1 MKNIIV
7 KGKQELRKRICQC
20 GHCGCQFHYTDD
32 DIYKNKPNGTINGP
46 VKCVTCPWCLEEIR
60 LPVFDSDINIVPQK
74 QDSDEKKL
82 IPEVTKQWSRF
93 YY

>member
-60 LPVFDSDINIVPQK
+60 LDTINGQFSPILEDAKRMLDKYAQK
-74 QDSDEKKL
+74 
-82 IPEVTKQWSRF
+82 
-93 YY
+93 